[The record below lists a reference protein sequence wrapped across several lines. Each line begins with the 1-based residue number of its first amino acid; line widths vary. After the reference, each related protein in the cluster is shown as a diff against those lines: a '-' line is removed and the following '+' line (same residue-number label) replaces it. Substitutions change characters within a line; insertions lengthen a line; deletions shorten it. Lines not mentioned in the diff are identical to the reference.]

1 MCLQL
6 LLTEKTSGLHGKF
19 SLKNARLLEATDESD
34 TAGKSCW
41 VQGARAGDIPE
52 AQFWHSTF
60 LIPSLLF
67 LQ

>member
-34 TAGKSCW
+34 TAGKS
-41 VQGARAGDIPE
+41 AGSKEQEQEIS
-52 AQFWHSTF
+52 QK
-60 LIPSLLF
+60 PSSGTQLS
-67 LQ
+67 